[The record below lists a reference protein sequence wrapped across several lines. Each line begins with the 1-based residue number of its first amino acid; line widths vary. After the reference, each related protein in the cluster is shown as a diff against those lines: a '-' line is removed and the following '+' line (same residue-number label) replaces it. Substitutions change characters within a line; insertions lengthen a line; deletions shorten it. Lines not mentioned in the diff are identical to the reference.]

1 MRIAAGIF
9 LIIVAIINLL
19 AASGYLL
26 GGAVVSGAGEL
37 SNAMQEQAAA
47 NGQGMTAE
55 QQAEFDA
62 AMDEAPSGGG
72 MMAYG
77 GFLVILAIMQIVGA
91 VQAFRTKAAM
101 LVMVVGGLSI
111 VGEIWGAI
119 ASSFG
124 LTQILGFAAGILAI
138 LAGLSIKKVAE
149 GGGAA
154 PAAPPPA
161 AGV

>member
-37 SNAMQEQAAA
+37 SQAMQEQAAA
-47 NGQGMTAE
+47 QGQGMTAE

-72 MMAYG
+72 LMALG
-77 GFLVILAIMQIVGA
+77 GFLAILAIMQIVGA
-91 VQAFRTKAAM
+91 VQAFRTKSAM

-111 VGEIWGAI
+111 VGEIWGAVV
-119 ASSFG
+119 SSFG
-124 LTQILGFAAGILAI
+124 IMNILGFAAGILAI
-138 LAGLSIKKVAE
+138 LAGLGIKKAAE
-149 GGGAA
+149 GGAA
-154 PAAPPPA
+154 PAAPPA
-161 AGV
+161 A

>member
-9 LIIVAIINLL
+9 LIIVAIINLI

-37 SNAMQEQAAA
+37 SQAMQEQAAA
-47 NGQGMTAE
+47 QGQGMTAE
-55 QQAEFDA
+55 QQAEFDS

-72 MMAYG
+72 MMALG
-77 GFLVILAIMQIVGA
+77 GFLAILAIMQIVGA

-111 VGEIWGAI
+111 VGEIWGAVV
-119 ASSFG
+119 SSFG
-124 LTQILGFAAGILAI
+124 IMNILGFAAGILAI
-138 LAGLSIKKVAE
+138 LAGLSIKKAEE

-154 PAAPPPA
+154 PAAPPA
-161 AGV
+161 V

>member
-1 MRIAAGIF
+1 MRIAAGVF

-19 AASGYLL
+19 AAFGYLA

-37 SNAMQEQAAA
+37 SQAMQEQAAA
-47 NGQGMTAE
+47 NGSVTPEA
-55 QQAEFDA
+55 QAEFDA

-72 MMAYG
+72 MMALG
-77 GFLVILAIMQIVGA
+77 AFLAVLAIMQIVGA
-91 VQAFRTKAAM
+91 IQAFRTKGAM

-111 VGEIWGAI
+111 IGEIWGAVM
-119 ASSFG
+119 SSFG

-138 LAGLSIKKVAE
+138 VAGLGIKKAAE

-154 PAAPPPA
+154 PAAPPA
-161 AGV
+161 A